1 MKMAC
6 SKFFSASTWLVQ
18 TLKDHRRV
26 HLLENIT
33 IQHLSLSIF
42 HIMHENIPENLVQNT
57 SENVSNC
64 SKISYHSLLCHYPGG
79 PTLIVRFS
87 QYDFQKGVN
96 KVITHTRRQKSISFQ
111 NFHSTTFNIK

>member
-42 HIMHENIPENLVQNT
+42 HIMHENIPGKTAKKVT
-57 SENVSNC
+57 A
-64 SKISYHSLLCHYPGG
+64 YPNSIDFDGKYCG
-79 PTLIVRFS
+79 CKDKLTKQIQKWELEDLWKLI
-87 QYDFQKGVN
+87 N
-96 KVITHTRRQKSISFQ
+96 SII
-111 NFHSTTFNIK
+111 NFHMELLLPNMWKIMWTNLK